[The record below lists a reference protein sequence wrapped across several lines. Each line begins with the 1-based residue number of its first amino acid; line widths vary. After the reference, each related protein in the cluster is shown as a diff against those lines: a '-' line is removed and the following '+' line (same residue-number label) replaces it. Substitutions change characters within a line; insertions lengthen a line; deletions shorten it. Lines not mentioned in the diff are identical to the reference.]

1 MTFEVLPA
9 IDVAGGR
16 LARLTRSG
24 PVPVE
29 AFGGDAFAAARAFVD
44 AGARRLH
51 VVDMDRALGAG
62 DDAGSVGRIAELGVP
77 VQASGGI
84 ATQDDAR
91 RMLDAG
97 ADRVVLSS
105 RALADRA
112 AFERLVD
119 ALEDSVVAGLE
130 LDGARIRPRGAEDV
144 DLDVVETVAWLAATA
159 TGRYLATDLGRL
171 GERVGPDLVHIRW
184 LAERLRKPLLVAGGV
199 STAEDVRSLASVGP
213 PLEGVVVGSAL
224 YGDVAL
230 SELLEAAAG

>member
-1 MTFEVLPA
+1 MTFDVLPA

-29 AFGGDAFAAARAFVD
+29 AFGGNALAAAHAFVD
-44 AGARRLH
+44 AGARRIH

-62 DDAGSVGRIAELGVP
+62 EDAGSVERIAALGVP

-84 ATQDDAR
+84 VTEDDAR

-97 ADRVVLSS
+97 ADRVVISS

-119 ALEDSVVAGLE
+119 ALGGSVVAGLE
-130 LDGARIRPRGAEDV
+130 LDGARIRPRGADDV
-144 DLDVVETVAWLAATA
+144 DLDVVETAAWLAGTP
-159 TGRYLATDLGRL
+159 TPRYLATDLGRL
-171 GERVGPDLVHIRW
+171 GQPAGPDLVHIRW
-184 LAERLRKPLLVAGGV
+184 LAERLRKPLLAAGGV
-199 STAEDVRSLASVGP
+199 STVEDIRSLASVGA

-224 YGDVAL
+224 YGVVSL
-230 SELLEAAAG
+230 SELLEAAEG